1 MFKNFLTK
9 KTSAERPLA
18 WAQLS
23 HQKVRLAVAMGG
35 IGFANILIFMQLG
48 FLSLFNS
55 GATKLPESMN
65 GDLFLLN
72 PSTEYLG
79 SSSFDRIRLYQ
90 AAAIA
95 GVTDTTPVYT
105 SDGTPWAYG
114 KQFRS
119 FETRVFAFDPA
130 RAVFNIPEVIQQQS
144 RLTIPNSM
152 LFDRLAKPAFGPIVQ
167 RIIDR
172 VPVTALL
179 NNRRASVVG
188 LFSLGNSFFL
198 GGGNVMMSTSSYAQ
212 IFGETMLNQVNI
224 GVVTLAPG
232 TNPAAVKAAIA
243 AHIPGVRAYTHQ
255 ELIEKELQF
264 QKTTG
269 VSPIFGFGVIMG
281 FVVGVV
287 VVYQVLYADVND
299 HLAEYATLKAM
310 GYSDRSLLAVIF
322 QEASILAILGFVP
335 GFSISIWM
343 YGFLGGL
350 TRLELMMT
358 PEIAIAVFAMTLIMC
373 IVSGAIAS
381 GKLRSA
387 DPADV
392 F

>member
-1 MFKNFLTK
+1 
-9 KTSAERPLA
+9 
-18 WAQLS
+18 
-23 HQKVRLAVAMGG
+23 
-35 IGFANILIFMQLG
+35 
-48 FLSLFNS
+48 
-55 GATKLPESMN
+55 
-65 GDLFLLN
+65 
-72 PSTEYLG
+72 
-79 SSSFDRIRLYQ
+79 
-90 AAAIA
+90 
-95 GVTDTTPVYT
+95 
-105 SDGTPWAYG
+105 
-114 KQFRS
+114 
-119 FETRVFAFDPA
+119 
-130 RAVFNIPEVIQQQS
+130 
-144 RLTIPNSM
+144 
-152 LFDRLAKPAFGPIVQ
+152 
-167 RIIDR
+167 
-172 VPVTALL
+172 
-179 NNRRASVVG
+179 
-188 LFSLGNSFFL
+188 
-198 GGGNVMMSTSSYAQ
+198 
-212 IFGETMLNQVNI
+212 
-224 GVVTLAPG
+224 
-232 TNPAAVKAAIA
+232 
-243 AHIPGVRAYTHQ
+243 
-255 ELIEKELQF
+255 
-264 QKTTG
+264 
-269 VSPIFGFGVIMG
+269 MG